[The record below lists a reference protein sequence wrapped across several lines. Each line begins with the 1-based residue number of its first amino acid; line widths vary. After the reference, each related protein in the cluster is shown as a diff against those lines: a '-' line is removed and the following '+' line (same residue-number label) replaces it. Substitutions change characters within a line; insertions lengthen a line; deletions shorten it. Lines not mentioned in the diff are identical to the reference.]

1 MTKKMTKSLERMTQR
16 VLEDP
21 EISVITKRMLALS
34 KKRGSTQ
41 QALLDEF
48 YLEVYKKTNSSITA
62 KHATS
67 SFKIILL
74 RGGRRRPM
82 PVFGIPSQGGAVN
95 PR

>member
-48 YLEVYKKTNSSITA
+48 YLAVYKKTNSKITA
-62 KHATS
+62 DHATGF
-67 SFKIILL
+67 FKTMLL
-74 RGGRRRPM
+74 RGGRRKPM
-82 PVFGIPSQGGAVN
+82 PVFGIPTQGGAVN